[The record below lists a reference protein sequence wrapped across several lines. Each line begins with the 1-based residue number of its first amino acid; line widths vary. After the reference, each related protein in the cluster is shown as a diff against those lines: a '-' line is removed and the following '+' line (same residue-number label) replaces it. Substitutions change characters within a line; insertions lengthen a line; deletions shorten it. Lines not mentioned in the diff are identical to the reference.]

1 MMDCRKTMG
10 RFGLVLASLAA
21 GLLGVAAVDGQ
32 DASSGPRA
40 DRESLPKP
48 VFKVANKLDGEQ
60 AATDGQAPARPTSG
74 HPRRTR
80 WSRRSILPTK
90 RWPRSKTTSKTI
102 RASW

>member
-1 MMDCRKTMG
+1 MG

-21 GLLGVAAVDGQ
+21 GLLGAAAVDGQ

-60 AATDGQAPARPTSG
+60 AATDGQAQAQANQQSSPAR
-74 HPRRTR
+74 HPLQPA
-80 WSRRSILPTK
+80 SILPTK